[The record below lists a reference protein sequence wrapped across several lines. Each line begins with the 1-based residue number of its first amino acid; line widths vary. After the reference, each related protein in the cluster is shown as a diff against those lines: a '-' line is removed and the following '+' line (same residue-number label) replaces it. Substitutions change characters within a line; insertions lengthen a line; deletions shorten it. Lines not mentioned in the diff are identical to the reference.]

1 MFATRSLVAATILA
15 AAAALT
21 VAPLGSA
28 VADDPKPKPP
38 STALRLDTAPT
49 PSRDAVAE
57 AAAAD
62 VVAARAPQLYLSRY
76 DKVHAKPT
84 LQSSQLRFVP
94 YERDLPRS
102 ARRRRRL
109 RRRGRR

>member
-1 MFATRSLVAATILA
+1 MFATRSLVASTILA

-28 VADDPKPKPP
+28 AADDPKPKAP
-38 STALRLDTAPT
+38 STSSDSDAAPK
-49 PSRDAVAE
+49 PSRDDVAE

-62 VVAARAPQLYLSRY
+62 VVAARVPQLYLSRY
-76 DKVHAKPT
+76 DKVHAKQT
-84 LQSSQLRFVP
+84 LRSAQLRFVP
-94 YERDLPRS
+94 YERSLPRP
-102 ARRRRRL
+102 ARDRRRL